1 MTRRCWSA
9 LLALATLYGS
19 AAAHAVASAT
29 PPAAS
34 LAVST
39 PAVASNPFG
48 LVAGLVFLL
57 ALVLVAAWLVKRSGG
72 MQTWRAGASI
82 KVVAA
87 LSLGPRERVVLI
99 EAGGQQWLL
108 GVAAGS
114 ITTLHHFEQPLIP
127 VGGNAEDFSN
137 KLRQFLPQGL
147 GK

>member
-1 MTRRCWSA
+1 MTGRSRSA
-9 LLALATLYGS
+9 LLALAALYS
-19 AAAHAVASAT
+19 SVAAQAVASAA
-29 PPAAS
+29 PPANS
-34 LAVST
+34 VISN
-39 PAVASNPFG
+39 PAVASNSTG

-114 ITTLHHFEQPLIP
+114 ITTLHHFEQPLITAS
-127 VGGNAEDFSN
+127 GNAEDFSH